1 MRKRL
6 RINRCRHLHI
16 RFGDSYLD
24 GRDRRAD
31 SIRHREFS
39 TVESG
44 DSTIARDPV
53 HCASYSRRARDG
65 RKGSPQSRTAGAG
78 QRKGL
83 SSGVNVSGVYV
94 KREGF
99 RNRYALT
106 AGNDQYG
113 WNVGRL
119 LRIDRYDYSR
129 IRTLKAISDYE
140 CDVVGLAGLGNAWG
154 PSEDPCDL
162 ARTADFREAR
172 SKRAV

>member
-1 MRKRL
+1 M
-6 RINRCRHLHI
+6 
-16 RFGDSYLD
+16 D

-39 TVESG
+39 TVESW
-44 DSTIARDPV
+44 DATIARDPD
-53 HCASYSRRARDG
+53 HCASCSRRARYSG
-65 RKGSPQSRTAGAG
+65 KSSPQSRTTSAG
-78 QRKGL
+78 QGKGL
-83 SSGVNVSGVYV
+83 RSGVNVSRIYV

-113 WNVGRL
+113 WNVGRR
-119 LRIDRYDYSR
+119 LRIDRYKYSR
-129 IRTLKAISDYE
+129 IRTLKAISDNE
-140 CDVVGLAGLGNAWG
+140 CDVVGLAGLGDAWG

-172 SKRAV
+172 SNWAVQTGQR

>member
-1 MRKRL
+1 M
-6 RINRCRHLHI
+6 
-16 RFGDSYLD
+16 D

-39 TVESG
+39 TVESW
-44 DSTIARDPV
+44 DATIARDPV
-53 HCASYSRRARDG
+53 HCASYLGRAG
-65 RKGSPQSRTAGAG
+65 HSGKSGPQSRTTGAG
-78 QRKGL
+78 HGEGL
-83 SSGVNVSGVYV
+83 RSGVNVSSVYV
-94 KREGF
+94 KRGGF
-99 RNRYALT
+99 RNGYALT

-113 WNVGRL
+113 WNVGRG

-140 CDVVGLAGLGNAWG
+140 RDVVGLAGLGDAWG

-172 SKRAV
+172 SNWAVQTGQR